1 MGVPHVINNYYS
13 MAVFRCLFS
22 CIYCLEAPIKYG
34 FALVTKGWYCCTYP
48 YPYGGQSSFLQVYVV
63 NV

>member
-22 CIYCLEAPIKYG
+22 CIYWLEAPRKYG

-48 YPYGGQSSFLQVYVV
+48 YNGGQSSFLQVYVV